1 MWAKILTMRLIG
13 GALLGLIA
21 ATAAYAAEPTGEI
34 VLMAYPRAF
43 QDNYTKTV
51 IEPFMKAYPGAKVI
65 YNAPVN
71 PAQMLGMLGA
81 QKAKPE
87 ADVVIIDFS
96 VSRVANKEGLFEK
109 FDAAAVPNFVDIYDE
124 ARMPDGWGPGITFD
138 NLVMIYNAE
147 LVKPAPTGVKDLL
160 DPANKGKIA
169 FSPAPNV
176 IGISLQI
183 VVAKHLGLD
192 YKGSPDP
199 VIETLKKIAPN
210 VQTWHATPDNYTIV
224 INGAVSYGIG
234 WNPPPQLYSDNSDG
248 QLKSIVIQ
256 DAGFLYM
263 HTHRLVVCGW
273 HARPQ

>member
-1 MWAKILTMRLIG
+1 MSG
-13 GALLGLIA
+13 GSLVARMMCGVLLGLIGVAGA
-21 ATAAYAAEPTGEI
+21 AAAEPTGEI
-34 VLMAYPRAF
+34 VLMGYPGAF

-51 IEPFMKAYPGAKVI
+51 IEPFMKAHPVVKVI
-65 YNAPVN
+65 YSAAGNS
-71 PAQMLGMLGA
+71 AQMLGMLRA

-87 ADVVIIDFS
+87 ADVDIIDFS
-96 VSRVANKEGLFEK
+96 VSRVGNKEGLFER
-109 FDAAAVPNFVDIYDE
+109 FDATSVPNLADIYDE

-147 LVKPAPTGVKDLL
+147 LVKPAPTGIKDLL

-183 VVAKHLGLD
+183 VVAKYLGLD

-210 VQTWHATPDNYTIV
+210 VQTWHATPDNYTMV